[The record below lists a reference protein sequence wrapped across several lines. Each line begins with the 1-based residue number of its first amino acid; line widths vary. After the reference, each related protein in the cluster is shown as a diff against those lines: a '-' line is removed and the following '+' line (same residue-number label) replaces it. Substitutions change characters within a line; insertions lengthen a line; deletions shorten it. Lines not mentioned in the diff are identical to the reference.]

1 MVKRVSRVI
10 ATVMLVISVI
20 FLWYALNHPEGSF
33 PWSNTVTFILYGVY
47 VLIMIFLFIAPFK
60 KK

>member
-10 ATVMLVISVI
+10 ATAMLVISAV
-20 FLWYALNHPEGSF
+20 FLWYALSHPESSF
-33 PWSNTVTFILYGVY
+33 PWSNTVTFILYAAY
-47 VLIMIFLFIAPFK
+47 VLIMIFLFAAPFK